1 MADSATIL
9 LVEDNPDDAA
19 LTELALRA
27 GVAARL
33 EIARDAGEAVDYLFG
48 NGHDAPR
55 LVLLDLGLPDAD
67 GLEVLRRVRQD
78 ERTRLIPVVI
88 LTSSMAPD
96 DVAASYRMGANSYVR
111 KPVDFDEFSE
121 RVRQIGSYWLTTNEP
136 PSRARDLPPGTAAEL

>member
-9 LVEDNPDDAA
+9 LVEDNVDDAA

-27 GVAARL
+27 SLPARL

-48 NGHDAPR
+48 NAHDPPQ
-55 LVLLDLGLPDAD
+55 LVLLDLGLPDTG
-67 GLEVLRRVRQD
+67 GLEVLRRIRDD
-78 ERTRLIPVVI
+78 ERTQLIPVVV
-88 LTSSMAPD
+88 LTSSMAPS

-121 RVRQIGSYWLTTNEP
+121 RVRQIGSYWLGTNETV
-136 PSRARDLPPGTAAEL
+136 SQADDE

>member
-27 GVAARL
+27 TLPAHL

-48 NGHDAPR
+48 NGHGAPR
-55 LVLLDLGLPDAD
+55 LVLLDLELPDAH
-67 GLEVLRRVRQD
+67 GLEVLRRIRRD

-96 DVAASYRMGANSYVR
+96 DVAASYQMGANSYVR
-111 KPVDFDEFSE
+111 KPIDFDEFSD

-136 PSRARDLPPGTAAEL
+136 LSQARDPA

>member
-27 GVAARL
+27 GLPAHL

-48 NGHDAPR
+48 NAHDAPR

-67 GLEVLRRVRQD
+67 GLEVLRRIRQD

-121 RVRQIGSYWLTTNEP
+121 RVRQIGSYWLRTNEP
-136 PSRARDLPPGTAAEL
+136 PSPARDG

>member
-1 MADSATIL
+1 MADSGTIL

-19 LTELALRA
+19 LTELALRNWPA
-27 GVAARL
+27 HL

-48 NGHDAPR
+48 NAHDAPR
-55 LVLLDLGLPDAD
+55 LVLLDLGLPDTD
-67 GLEVLRRVRQD
+67 GLEVLRRIRQD

-88 LTSSMAPD
+88 LTSSMAPR

-121 RVRQIGSYWLTTNEP
+121 RIRQIGSYWLRTNEP
-136 PSRARDLPPGTAAEL
+136 PWADCDGD